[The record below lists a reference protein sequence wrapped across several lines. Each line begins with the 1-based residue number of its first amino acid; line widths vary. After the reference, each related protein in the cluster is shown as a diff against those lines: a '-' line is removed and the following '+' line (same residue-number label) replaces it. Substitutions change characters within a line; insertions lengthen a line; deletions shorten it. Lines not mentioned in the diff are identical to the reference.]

1 MFECHHLQ
9 GLYISHHP
17 CCGGLSPMCLVM
29 PRSLDFFPLIHMHK
43 CVLRICQ
50 CGSMASI
57 DTRLMPSSR
66 PSFLPPPGRL
76 TPWRW
81 TQICTPW
88 KAPTGSWTS
97 EIPAG
102 ALSARSTRPPY
113 SEAGS
118 PQLILYSPAHC
129 PPQTTSSLQPCIQ
142 FCIHSHTYM
151 QARCLLTVMV
161 KHPSGLPTPTPSS
174 DLPNDPYQPL
184 FPP

>member
-1 MFECHHLQ
+1 
-9 GLYISHHP
+9 
-17 CCGGLSPMCLVM
+17 MCTSRQSEVLHVFVRSRSFVSALPFTGCM
-29 PRSLDFFPLIHMHK
+29 CQASSMLWWIEPRVSDYAMITGFFPLIHMHV
-43 CVLRICQ
+43 CALRICQ
-50 CGSMASI
+50 CGSMAST

-118 PQLILYSPAHC
+118 PQLILYPPAHC
-129 PPQTTSSLQPCIQ
+129 LPPVLLPFTLASSSVSTHI
-142 FCIHSHTYM
+142 
-151 QARCLLTVMV
+151 LTC
-161 KHPSGLPTPTPSS
+161 KPGAFSL
-174 DLPNDPYQPL
+174 
-184 FPP
+184 

>member
-1 MFECHHLQ
+1 MFDYATIT
-9 GLYISHHP
+9 GF
-17 CCGGLSPMCLVM
+17 SP
-29 PRSLDFFPLIHMHK
+29 RIHMHM
-43 CVLRICQ
+43 CALRICQ
-50 CGSMASI
+50 CGSMAST

-118 PQLILYSPAHC
+118 PQLILYPPAHC
-129 PPQTTSSLQPCIQ
+129 LPQYFFPSTLHPVLYPLTYLHASPVPSHCDGKASLRAAYSC
-142 FCIHSHTYM
+142 T
-151 QARCLLTVMV
+151 LL
-161 KHPSGLPTPTPSS
+161 
-174 DLPNDPYQPL
+174 
-184 FPP
+184 